1 MSNSIYRLLFE
12 EDESASQNVEPANG
26 ESPRLSKDSADDQ
39 IDSYLLF
46 YEKRAI
52 KSAESLEESLSKRSL
67 RFLFEQDEEL
77 PEEEP
82 PAEEETGDDTGGDE
96 ETGGEAAEPDVEFVS
111 DESDPTGSEEINDDI
126 EPAPIKSPP
135 IDIDKFTKSVARLAL
150 NPEDLLDIKTVIIN
164 RGRNYL
170 LENHGEKHV
179 EKYLEILETQF
190 NFDLDIFERETS
202 SEDIFGLGA
211 NPAGAGMSGG

>member
-96 ETGGEAAEPDVEFVS
+96 GGGETPEVAEETT
-111 DESDPTGSEEINDDI
+111 DESDPTGSEEFNNDV

-170 LENHGEKHV
+170 LENYGEKHV

>member
-12 EDESASQNVEPANG
+12 EDESASQNVEPSNG

-82 PAEEETGDDTGGDE
+82 PDEEETGDDTGSDEGGGETPEVAE
-96 ETGGEAAEPDVEFVS
+96 ETT
-111 DESDPTGSEEINDDI
+111 DESDPTGSEEFNNDV

-170 LENHGEKHV
+170 LEHHGEKHV

>member
-12 EDESASQNVEPANG
+12 EDESASQNVEPVNG